1 MTESAV
7 MELANQ
13 VLTKD
18 DRDRLYE
25 WAGRHGLSVHR
36 QRFEALLRQPI
47 LFDDDVIELRR
58 LAAQLGVDVV
68 IARDELEVA

>member
-7 MELANQ
+7 LELANQ

-36 QRFEALLRQPI
+36 QRFEALKQQPI
-47 LFDDDVIELRR
+47 LFADDAAELRR
-58 LAAQLGVDVV
+58 LAAHLG
-68 IARDELEVA
+68 IEIEIQRDDLEV